1 MAVWS
6 PVATWH
12 ARQMAEAPL
21 VVDRSDL
28 LGEDALGTLRGLA
41 AWWDLLLGTSV
52 DPAGQDGL
60 DRQVAI
66 LRHLTGSERGIG
78 RTTALADVELLAKEA
93 VDVVRGRAP
102 TRGAD
107 GAGTDARPPDGL
119 TVADALADSLQAI
132 TDTAAALRSGEVA
145 GEGTV
150 AGIFVSDG
158 GVPKHP
164 MPATSVLHR
173 GLLGDRQAERRHHG
187 RVWQAVCLWSADVVD
202 VLRAEGHPIHLGA
215 AGENV
220 SIRGIDWALIRPGT
234 RVLLGDD
241 VVLEVSLPALPC
253 YKNAQWFVD
262 GDYDRMHHE
271 REWGIARMYASVV
284 TEGRLTEGT
293 RAVLVA

>member
-1 MAVWS
+1 
-6 PVATWH
+6 
-12 ARQMAEAPL
+12 MAEPPI

-60 DRQVAI
+60 DEQATI
-66 LRHLTGSERGIG
+66 LRRLTGSERGIG
-78 RTTALADVELLAKEA
+78 RTTALADIELLAKEA
-93 VDVVRGRAP
+93 VDVVRGRAR
-102 TRGAD
+102 RGD
-107 GAGTDARPPDGL
+107 AGPAEDVRPPDGL
-119 TVADALADSLQAI
+119 AVADALADSLRAI
-132 TDTAAALRSGEVA
+132 ADTAAALRTGDVV

-150 AGIFVSDG
+150 EGLFVSDG

-164 MPATSVLHR
+164 MPSTSVMHR

-202 VLRAEGHPIHLGA
+202 LLRAEGHPIHPGA

-220 SIRGIDWALIRPGT
+220 SIRGIDWTLVRPGT
-234 RVLLGDD
+234 RVHLGDD

-253 YKNAQWFVD
+253 YKNSQWFVD
-262 GDYDRMHHE
+262 GDHDRMHHE
-271 REWGIARMYASVV
+271 REWGISRMYASVV

-293 RAVLVA
+293 RALLVA